1 MEGLRLEVEV
11 APLLAGVGACQQ
23 LGHLLLDVTQNWTK
37 LLEGLGLDP
46 GYRPGEWRVHQDL
59 VAHLEGEVSELLQA
73 PVVEVSAVSAVGGAA
88 HEDREEDDP
97 PLLGGLVQAAGPSL
111 VPGQVAGTVG
121 TEGAPIA
128 DRGVEDFV
136 PVYQLEV
143 PVSQRGDA
151 RIGERAHGLVP
162 LLHLLHYRADVNLDI
177 LHVLDRKTA
186 FHLIHLLTSL

>member
-1 MEGLRLEVEV
+1 M
-11 APLLAGVGACQQ
+11 
-23 LGHLLLDVTQNWTK
+23 
-37 LLEGLGLDP
+37 
-46 GYRPGEWRVHQDL
+46 
-59 VAHLEGEVSELLQA
+59 
-73 PVVEVSAVSAVGGAA
+73 VEVSAVSAVGGAA

-128 DRGVEDFV
+128 DRGVEDLI

-151 RIGERAHGLVP
+151 RVRERAHGLVP